1 LRRSGAVAA
10 LVFVAAL
17 ATSCWDSTLEA
28 ATNHVDVVQSQA
40 PLSINKNPN
49 LKVSVA
55 ALIEDANATVVVVSV
70 DNRDTDRAAVWVPIS
85 VKLKDASGKV
95 VASNTAGGNDES
107 LTHFPSLPP
116 GGTAYFV
123 DDQFPPGLGATSAT
137 VALGG
142 TLVSLDHP
150 LPTITVTKVDT
161 TDIGGGLIQFSGTV
175 TNGSAVAQPILIV
188 QGIAT
193 RGGTI
198 VAAGTSVVRDLA
210 PGAGSHF
217 TGFFIGDPAGADTQV
232 FAPPTAA

>member
-1 LRRSGAVAA
+1 MVMAA
-10 LVFVAAL
+10 LT
-17 ATSCWDSTLEA
+17 TSCWDSTLEA

-70 DNRDTDRAAVWVPIS
+70 DNKDTARAAVWVPIS

-95 VASNTAGGNDES
+95 VASNTAAGNDES

-123 DDQFPPGLGATSAT
+123 GRPVPAGTGSDRTRPSRS
-137 VALGG
+137 VARSC
-142 TLVSLDHP
+142 SLDHP

-161 TDIGGGLIQFSGTV
+161 TDIGGGLD
-175 TNGSAVAQPILIV
+175 PV
-188 QGIAT
+188 Q
-193 RGGTI
+193 
-198 VAAGTSVVRDLA
+198 RDGHERL
-210 PGAGSHF
+210 
-217 TGFFIGDPAGADTQV
+217 
-232 FAPPTAA
+232 